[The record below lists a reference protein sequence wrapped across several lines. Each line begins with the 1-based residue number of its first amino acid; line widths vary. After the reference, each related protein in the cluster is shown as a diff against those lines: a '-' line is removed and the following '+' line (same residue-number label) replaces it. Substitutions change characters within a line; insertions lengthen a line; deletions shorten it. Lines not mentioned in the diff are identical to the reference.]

1 MTPTR
6 RTLTG
11 GEGAPV
17 EHVQLAM
24 APCDVTRYVATRVF
38 VFGLVEGK
46 VLETFH
52 CASRLAPADIV
63 TMRPLDYTMQ
73 LTALQVPHGSLQLQG
88 VLRPGTV
95 LVFCDPARFTSRCFA
110 SCNSERLQSRVN
122 HFFFGGYFA
131 AEFVLCL
138 PIDSQIDRF
147 THISFSV
154 SLFLCLSWRSRFRHD
169 ITGAFF
175 P

>member
-73 LTALQVPHGSLQLQG
+73 LTALQVLHGSLQG

-95 LVFCDPARFTSRCFA
+95 HFKVCVMQLRTTTVARQPFLLRRIF
-110 SCNSERLQSRVN
+110 R
-122 HFFFGGYFA
+122 GG
-131 AEFVLCL
+131 VCSL
-138 PIDSQIDRF
+138 SSDRF
-147 THISFSV
+147 TDRSIHPYFIFSLTFFV
-154 SLFLCLSWRSRFRHD
+154 PFVAL
-169 ITGAFF
+169 AF
-175 P
+175 PT